1 MSFPVCNFPELCCPR
16 EDQSPSWLTTRADP
30 VKYEALVRR
39 FQSQAEK
46 DAEAQKK
53 GYSRILEG
61 DLMRSE
67 AKIAA
72 LKATLTG
79 ENGGKGEDSTASQ
92 QVDGISLAA
101 VSVDYDNGIE
111 PITKEEGQELWN
123 EYLTER
129 FVRGEDLD
137 FDYSKVDD
145 DENLDAMERQDEQ
158 DAWFD
163 DEEAAWASDSGND
176 ARVLHGETGI
186 QDF

>member
-1 MSFPVCNFPELCCPR
+1 MAYPR
-16 EDQSPSWLTTRADP
+16 TDP
-30 VKYEALVRR
+30 VKYEALIRR

-72 LKATLTG
+72 LKASMTR
-79 ENGGKGEDSTASQ
+79 ENGVDGEDSTISHQ
-92 QVDGISLAA
+92 GNGSSLADGGT
-101 VSVDYDNGIE
+101 DYDNGVE
-111 PITKEEGQELWN
+111 PVTKEEGRELWN

-129 FVRGEDLD
+129 FVRGEDSD
-137 FDYSKVDD
+137 FDYSKVDE
-145 DENLDAMERQDEQ
+145 DENLDAMERQDMQ

-163 DEEAAWASDSGND
+163 DEDAAWASDGGND
-176 ARVLHGETGI
+176 AKALRGETGV

>member
-1 MSFPVCNFPELCCPR
+1 MAYP
-16 EDQSPSWLTTRADP
+16 RADP

-79 ENGGKGEDSTASQ
+79 ENGRDGGDPTASHQ
-92 QVDGISLAA
+92 GDGSSLAGIG
-101 VSVDYDNGIE
+101 VDYDNGVE
-111 PITKEEGQELWN
+111 PVTKQEGRELWN

-129 FVRGEDLD
+129 FVRGEDSD
-137 FDYSKVDD
+137 FDYSKVDS
-145 DENLDAMERQDEQ
+145 DENLDNMERQDQQ

-163 DEEAAWASDSGND
+163 DEEAAWASDSGTD
-176 ARVLHGETGI
+176 ARALHGETGI

>member
-1 MSFPVCNFPELCCPR
+1 MAYP
-16 EDQSPSWLTTRADP
+16 RADP

-72 LKATLTG
+72 LKASLTG
-79 ENGGKGEDSTASQ
+79 ENGVDGEDSTISHRRDGSSLAD
-92 QVDGISLAA
+92 DGI
-101 VSVDYDNGIE
+101 DNHNGVE
-111 PITKEEGQELWN
+111 PVTKEEGRALWN
-123 EYLTER
+123 EYLIER

-137 FDYSKVDD
+137 FDYSKVDA
-145 DENLDAMERQDEQ
+145 DENLDAMEWQDVQ

-163 DEEAAWASDSGND
+163 DEDAAWASDGGND
-176 ARVLHGETGI
+176 AKALRGETGV

>member
-1 MSFPVCNFPELCCPR
+1 MAYP
-16 EDQSPSWLTTRADP
+16 RADP
-30 VKYEALVRR
+30 VKYEALIRR

-72 LKATLTG
+72 LKASLTG
-79 ENGGKGEDSTASQ
+79 ENGVDSEDPTTSRQ
-92 QVDGISLAA
+92 GDGNNLAA
-101 VSVDYDNGIE
+101 AGADYDNGVE
-111 PITKEEGQELWN
+111 PVTKEEGRELWN

-129 FVRGEDLD
+129 FVRGEDSD

-145 DENLDAMERQDEQ
+145 DESLDAMERQDEQ

-163 DEEAAWASDSGND
+163 EEEAAWVSDSGND
-176 ARVLHGETGI
+176 AKALHGETGV